1 MLMISSSRKRVTLE
15 AAIVRFLFDGP
26 FDRSHTLGPSSFWT
40 AASLADILRRFKN
53 TGKHI
58 KEFPDCTSRVPLINS
73 VLTYLLD
80 VAIQLND
87 VSLFFLYITF
97 WHR

>member
-1 MLMISSSRKRVTLE
+1 MLMISASRKRVTLE
-15 AAIVRFLFDGP
+15 ATIVRFVFVAS
-26 FDRSHTLGPSSFWT
+26 FDRSYVLGSSSFWT

-53 TGKHI
+53 TGKPI
-58 KEFPDCTSRVPLINS
+58 KEFPESRSRVPLLNS

-87 VSLFFLYITF
+87 VSLFFSYITF
-97 WHR
+97 

>member
-1 MLMISSSRKRVTLE
+1 MLTFSSSRKRVTLE
-15 AAIVRFLFDGP
+15 TAIVGFLFVVS
-26 FDRSHTLGPSSFWT
+26 FDRSHTLGSSSFWT

-58 KEFPDCTSRVPLINS
+58 KEFPDCTSRVPLTNS

-87 VSLFFLYITF
+87 VGLFFSYITF
-97 WHR
+97 WHL